1 MDVKTGY
8 ISSVHAKDMLHGTVI
23 RSPISHGKITSCD
36 IPAFSPDVVVITA
49 QDVPGSNALRVL
61 QTTMPFLTQD
71 SIQYL
76 GQPLLA
82 VFAPTY
88 EQAKVCAS
96 SISIQ
101 FDTQPPEADQT
112 GVFSDLSSSHGAVEE
127 VFASADQIIERSY
140 TCREQ
145 QSTFTAPTGA
155 FAMLDGDKIMVTAS
169 TQWPFHV
176 RGIISEV
183 CAVGKRKVLVQTAEY
198 SPNYGEKLIYPSIY
212 GCLAALASLK
222 SGKPARLIS
231 RFPMTSPRITV
242 IRKSAL
248 NSDGDLT
255 GEDVLI
261 TADIGAFPLFADEI
275 TEHLRGGA
283 MGYIPADAYRI
294 RVKTLYSP
302 NPPRCHFDGFGFS
315 AALFSSESQVS
326 EICRATGANPAQWR
340 LNRYYGKELRLL
352 NHAVVPA
359 PPLHEL
365 MDLVIRTSD
374 FHRKYA
380 ACRMNQRQ
388 RNSHSVHAGYLRGI
402 GIASGYAPNGFSRNY
417 PWEKKYSVSVRLDQ
431 NNKITILT
439 SLCSSGASYAWKKT
453 CSEVLGITE
462 DHISV
467 FQSDTGNLP
476 NSGPHILSRD
486 IAVITPLIRRCCESI
501 KKQRFKQPLPIEAKR
516 GFKAR
521 QEGPEKGFHEFHP
534 FSSVSWGAVVV
545 ELEVDSV
552 SLMPEFRGIWCAL
565 DCGKIYDEQQMKKT
579 LRTKLLRAL
588 HLTVGGRITA
598 DYMPRTDIQFI
609 HREHPVPVSGT
620 QVLVGLFYSAFCS
633 ALSQALNRNV
643 TEIPLSPP
651 EVLEL
656 LEEL

>member
-1 MDVKTGY
+1 MDIKTGY
-8 ISSVHAKDMLHGTVI
+8 ISSVHAQDMLHGTVI
-23 RSPISHGKITSCD
+23 RSPISQGKITSYD

-49 QDVPGSNALRVL
+49 QDVPGSNSLRVL
-61 QTTMPFLTQD
+61 QETMPFLTQD

-76 GQPLLA
+76 GQPIMA

-101 FDTQPPEADQT
+101 FDTQPPEKNQT
-112 GVFSDLSSSHGAVEE
+112 GVFSETSASHGDVEQ

-155 FAMLDGDKIMVTAS
+155 FTKLDGDKIMVTAS

-176 RGIISEV
+176 RGTISEV
-183 CAVGKRKVLVQTAEY
+183 CAVGKRKVLVRTADY

-283 MGYIPADAYRI
+283 MGYIPAEAYRI
-294 RVKTLYSP
+294 SVKALYSP

-326 EICRATGANPAQWR
+326 EICSAARANPAQWR
-340 LNRYYGKELRLL
+340 LNRYGGKELHLL
-352 NHAVVPA
+352 NGAVIPA
-359 PPLHEL
+359 SPLNEL
-365 MDLVIRTSD
+365 MEEVIRKSD

-380 ACRMNQRQ
+380 VCRMNQLQ

-453 CSEVLGITE
+453 CSEVLGIAE
-462 DHISV
+462 EHISV
-467 FQSDTGNLP
+467 MQGDTGNLP
-476 NSGPHILSRD
+476 NSGPHIISRD
-486 IAVITPLIRRCCESI
+486 IAMITPLVRRCCESI
-501 KKQRFKQPLPIEAKR
+501 KKQRFKQPLPIVVKR

-521 QEGPEKGFHEFHP
+521 SEEAGKEFHRYLP
-534 FSSVSWGAVVV
+534 FSTVAWGAVVV

-565 DCGKIYDEQQMKKT
+565 DCGKIYDEQQLRKT

-588 HLTVGGRITA
+588 QLTVGSRITY
-598 DYMPRTDIQFI
+598 DYMPRTDIHFI
-609 HREHPVPVSGT
+609 RREHSMPVSGT
-620 QVLVGLFYSAFCS
+620 QVLIGLFYSAFCS
-633 ALSQALNRNV
+633 ALSQALNRRAS
-643 TEIPLSPP
+643 EIPLSPP
-651 EVLEL
+651 EILEL